1 METIAHILGVI
12 VMSFSSHIRKNISE
26 LVRRFLNTFLL
37 ILAGMVISLPANAD
51 LVTIVGDTTGQPTF
65 DRATCP
71 GFGDIC
77 LPTAQATNGPHNFQA
92 LRFRVTRAGSWQIGT
107 NTPLGTDHGDTH
119 LSLYQGTFNPS
130 QPLQNVFLVNDDNTI
145 FGAGFDSGIVGDLST
160 GTNYTSV
167 VSSYGAGSF
176 GRYLLSFLGP
186 GTIILSDAE
195 IATASQ
201 NASITASRSFMGTV
215 MRRLGKRHGK
225 DNLFAVNAGN
235 PLLLASADPM
245 AGASLGSY
253 VPNTENSSSYWFSGH
268 GGNIS
273 FDGDASTGSSSVDS
287 SQGGFTFGYDHWFT
301 DSLIVGIAAGIGR
314 SFYDIDAFG
323 SEGDSG
329 DYNIVVYGGWNQG
342 QWYADALLGYGG
354 NSHNVERAV
363 SGTTAALSGNFDTDQ
378 FLFTGEVGHHFGVNE
393 YKLTPFARA
402 EVTAEWQDGYTES
415 GVASGLVP
423 LTIDDRSFT
432 AIRTTLGVSAQR
444 DFTILDNKKLTLDV
458 EAGWAHEFNN
468 DRTVKASISGVT
480 GFISSVPGAGP
491 DSDLAIYS
499 IAAEVPVDWPNNVSG
514 SIYLGYQGQKGSDVT
529 DHNGFGGIRI
539 YF

>member
-1 METIAHILGVI
+1 M
-12 VMSFSSHIRKNISE
+12 
-26 LVRRFLNTFLL
+26 L
-37 ILAGMVISLPANAD
+37 ILAAIGFAVPVNAD
-51 LVTIVGDTTGQPTF
+51 LIQLEGDTTGAPTF
-65 DRATCP
+65 DRPTCP
-71 GFGDIC
+71 LFGDIC
-77 LPTAQATNGPHNFQA
+77 TPTAQAINGPHGFQV
-92 LRFRVTRAGSWQIGT
+92 LRFRVTGSGTWQIGT
-107 NTPLGTDHGDTH
+107 NTPLATDHGDTH
-119 LSLYQGTFNPS
+119 LTIYQGAFNPR
-130 QPLQNVFLVNDDNTI
+130 QPLQNVLLANDDNTI
-145 FGAGFDSGIVGDLST
+145 FGAGFDSGIVGTLTT
-160 GTNYTSV
+160 GTNYTNVTSAF
-167 VSSYGAGSF
+167 SSNSAV
-176 GRYLLSFLGP
+176 GRYLLLFLGP
-186 GTIILSDAE
+186 GSIILSDAE
-195 IATASQ
+195 IATAAQ

-235 PLLLASADPM
+235 PFLLASADPM

-253 VPNTENSSSYWFSGH
+253 LPNTENSSSYWFSGH

-273 FDGDASTGSSSVDS
+273 FDGDDGSSSVDS
-287 SQGGFTFGYDHWFT
+287 SHGGFTFGYDRWFT
-301 DSLIVGIAAGIGR
+301 DSLIVGVAAGIGR

-342 QWYADALLGYGG
+342 QWYADTLLGYGG
-354 NSHNVERAV
+354 NSHNVERSV
-363 SGTTAALSGNFDTDQ
+363 PGVTGALNANFDTDQ

-393 YKLTPFARA
+393 YKLTPFVRA

-423 LTIDDRSFT
+423 LTIDDRNFT

-468 DRTVKASISGVT
+468 DRTVKASIVGVP

-499 IAAEVPVDWPNNVSG
+499 IAVEVPVDWAADMNG
-514 SIYLGYQGQKGSDVT
+514 SFFLGYNGQKGSDVT